1 MSQMVRNVEII
12 INHGRLSHVIEYLV
26 GVDKL
31 GSLLKVKDTGVN
43 CGLEAVFKLEV
54 A

>member
-1 MSQMVRNVEII
+1 MVRDVEII
-12 INHGRLSHVIEYLV
+12 INHGGLSHVIEYLV
-26 GVDKL
+26 RVDEF

-43 CGLEAVFKLEV
+43 CGLEAIFKLEV